1 MLEINIRP
9 YFYIKT
15 GQVILKITSPNGITD
30 IVFSSWAG
38 FKKFLD
44 SLIKFY
50 EEEGKGYLEV
60 PDVYKEA
67 FGNEAGNDT
76 NGRG

>member
-9 YFYIKT
+9 YFYDKT
-15 GQVILKITSPNGITD
+15 GQVVLEGITPTGIVD
-30 IVFSSWAG
+30 IVFGSWTG

-44 SLIKFY
+44 SLNKFY
-50 EEEGKGYLEV
+50 EEEGKGYVEV

-67 FGNEAGNDT
+67 FGDGN
-76 NGRG
+76 